1 MPSHSELL
9 ILEDRWLEQNSASG
23 GEGIGDVQGEVGSG
37 WAGGG
42 GGDGGALED
51 VLWGTVIGFFWAVG
65 AVAWLVREEGVWSR
79 RRSAAVIVG
88 VSINLAV
95 CALRGLR

>member
-23 GEGIGDVQGEVGSG
+23 GEGIGDVQGEVASG

-51 VLWGTVIGFFWAVG
+51 VLWGTVIGFVWKMNG
-65 AVAWLVREEGVWSR
+65 REGVWEMHR
-79 RRSAAVIVG
+79 F
-88 VSINLAV
+88 
-95 CALRGLR
+95 RGLAE